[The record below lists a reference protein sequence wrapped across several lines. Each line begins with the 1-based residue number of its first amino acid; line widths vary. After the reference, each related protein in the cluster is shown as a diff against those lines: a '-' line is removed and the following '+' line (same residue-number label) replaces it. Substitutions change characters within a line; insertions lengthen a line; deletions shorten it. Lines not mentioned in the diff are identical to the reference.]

1 MTIAIIAYPGKYT
14 ITPSLKAVLSWC
26 RESGTHCYA
35 IKSLFS
41 VAGMKA
47 EGNLHA
53 VENDM
58 QALEQAD
65 VVVTIGG
72 DGTMLHTAQ
81 QIRRF
86 DLPVL
91 GINSGRLGFMANVQH
106 NQIETAL
113 ETVSRGD
120 YRLDERFMLEAT
132 INGGK
137 TYHALNE
144 FLFTKKDTTSL
155 VTISADYDGHFI
167 NRYWADGLIVASPT
181 GSTAYNLSSG
191 GPIVMPGTE
200 VMVVT
205 PINPHTLTTRPLVLP
220 SNKELTVRMDENID
234 HILFSHDGDLMEV
247 EKRPLEVTVRRSSY
261 SLKLIQLPG
270 QNYFDTLRTKLM
282 WGMDSR
288 S

>member
-1 MTIAIIAYPGKYT
+1 MNIAIIAYPGKYT
-14 ITPSLKAVLSWC
+14 IAPSLKAVLSWC
-26 RESGTHCYA
+26 RESGTGCYA
-35 IKSLFS
+35 IRSLFA
-41 VAGMKA
+41 VAEMKA
-47 EGNLHA
+47 EGVLHA
-53 VENDM
+53 VETDL

-106 NQIETAL
+106 NQIGAAL
-113 ETVSRGD
+113 ETVSRGE

-137 TYHALNE
+137 TFHALNE

-155 VTISADYDGHFI
+155 VTINADYDGHFI

-220 SNKELTVRMDENID
+220 STKELTVRMDENIE

>member
-1 MTIAIIAYPGKYT
+1 MNIAIIAYPGKYT
-14 ITPSLKAVLSWC
+14 IAPSLKAVLSWC
-26 RESGTHCYA
+26 RESGTDCYA
-35 IKSLFS
+35 IRSLYP
-41 VAGMKA
+41 VAEMKA
-47 EGNLHA
+47 EGVLHA
-53 VENDM
+53 VDNDL

-106 NQIETAL
+106 NQIEAAL
-113 ETVSRGD
+113 ETVSRGE

-155 VTISADYDGHFI
+155 VTINADYDGHFI

-220 SNKELTVRMDENID
+220 STKELTVRMDENIE